1 MRRLSIHTLLTAFA
15 IALLSVPMFVRGTS
29 ASPASR
35 SRDDWDDFAVKTQET
50 IQKSFTLPADGH
62 KSLDIDTVWGSID
75 VVGGS
80 GNQVQVTV
88 SKTIRARNDDAMQ
101 RARKEVTLDATQ
113 DEGDVKLYENGPFRC
128 NCDDCRDRRRHDD
141 DDYVVQMDFK
151 VQVPQQIDLQARTV
165 NDGSVS
171 IRNITGDF
179 EVRNVNG
186 RIEMDSIA
194 GSGSARTVNGP
205 VTVSFRQNPRANS
218 DFRTING
225 AVELRFQQGLDAA
238 FRMKTFNGGI
248 YTDFPVTAL
257 PLRPVSEER
266 KGGKMVFRADRMTG
280 VQIGTG
286 GPEIQIEN
294 LNGDIRILNDHE

>member
-1 MRRLSIHTLLTAFA
+1 MRRFSIPRPLAALAA
-15 IALLSVPMFVRGTS
+15 ALLLLPAIRCRTAS
-29 ASPASR
+29 ASPASH
-35 SRDDWDDFAVKTQET
+35 SRDDWDDFTVKAQET
-50 IQKSFTLPADGH
+50 IQKSFVLPADSR
-62 KSLDIDTVWGSID
+62 KSLDIDNVWGSIE

-80 GNQVQVTV
+80 GNQVQVTI
-88 SKTIRARNDDAMQ
+88 SKTIRAKSDSALQ
-101 RARKEVTLDATQ
+101 QARKEVTLDVTQ
-113 DEGDVKLYENGPFRC
+113 NGGALKLYVNGPFRC
-128 NCDDCRDRRRHDD
+128 NCDDCRDRHDER
-141 DDYVVQMDFK
+141 DYVVQMDFK
-151 VQVPQQIDLQARTV
+151 LQVPQQIDLQARTV
-165 NDGSVS
+165 NGGRVSVK
-171 IRNITGDF
+171 NVAGNF

-186 RIEMDSIA
+186 AIDMDSIA

-266 KGGKMVFRADRMTG
+266 HDGKIVFRADRMTG
-280 VQIGTG
+280 VQIGSG
-286 GPEIQIEN
+286 GPEIQIQN
-294 LNGDIRILNDHE
+294 LNGDIRVLENHE

>member
-1 MRRLSIHTLLTAFA
+1 MRTSSIRMLLAAFGV
-15 IALLSVPMFVRGTS
+15 ALFFVPILAWGAS
-29 ASPASR
+29 ASPASH
-35 SRDDWDDFAVKTQET
+35 SRDDWDDFSVKTQET

-62 KSLDIDTVWGSID
+62 KSLDIDTVWGSIE

-80 GNQVQVTV
+80 GNQVQVSV
-88 SKTIRARNDDAMQ
+88 SKTIRARSDEALQ
-101 RARKEVTLDATQ
+101 RAKKEVTLDATQ
-113 DEGDVKLYENGPFRC
+113 NGGDVKLYENGPFRC
-128 NCDDCRDRRRHDD
+128 NCDDCRGRHDD

-151 VQVPQQIDLQARTV
+151 VQVPQQIDLDVRTV
-165 NDGSVS
+165 NDGRVHISNV
-171 IRNITGDF
+171 TGDF
-179 EVRNVNG
+179 LVRNVNG
-186 RIEMDSIA
+186 DIRMDSIA

-205 VTVSFRQNPRANS
+205 VTVSFRENPSANS
-218 DFRTING
+218 DFRTVNG
-225 AVELRFQQGLDAA
+225 AVELRFQQGLNAA

-266 KGGKMVFRADRMTG
+266 HGGKMVFRADRMTG

>member
-1 MRRLSIHTLLTAFA
+1 MRRLSVHTLLAAFA
-15 IALLSVPMFVRGTS
+15 VALLSVPMLVRGAS
-29 ASPASR
+29 ASPASH
-35 SRDDWDDFAVKTQET
+35 SRDDWDDFTVKTQET

-88 SKTIRARNDDAMQ
+88 SKTIRARSDEALQ
-101 RARKEVTLDATQ
+101 RAKKEVTLDTTQ
-113 DEGDVKLYENGPFRC
+113 NGGEVKLYVNGPFRC
-128 NCDDCRDRRRHDD
+128 NCEDCRGRHDD
-141 DDYVVQMDFK
+141 DDYIVQMDFK
-151 VQVPQQIDLQARTV
+151 VQVPQQIDLEARTV
-165 NDGSVS
+165 DDGNVS
-171 IRNITGDF
+171 IKNVTGDF

-194 GSGSARTVNGP
+194 GSGSAHTVNGP
-205 VTVSFRQNPRANS
+205 VTVAFRQNPREKS
-218 DFRTING
+218 DFRTVNG

-238 FRMKTFNGGI
+238 FRVKTFNGGI

-266 KGGKMVFRADRMTG
+266 HDGKVVFRADRTTG

>member
-1 MRRLSIHTLLTAFA
+1 MRKPSIRTLFAAFA
-15 IALLSVPMFVRGTS
+15 IALLSLPLLARGAS
-29 ASPASR
+29 ASPVSH
-35 SRDDWDDFAVKTQET
+35 SRDDWEDFPVKTQET
-50 IQKSFTLPADGH
+50 IQKSFTLPASGH
-62 KSLDIDTVWGSID
+62 RSLDVDTVWGSID

-80 GNQVQVTV
+80 GNQVQVTIV
-88 SKTIRARNDDAMQ
+88 KTIRARSDEAMQ
-101 RARKEVTLDATQ
+101 RAKKEVTLDTTQ
-113 DEGDVKLYENGPFRC
+113 NGGDLKLYVNGPFRC
-128 NCDDCRDRRRHDD
+128 NCDDCRGRGHHDD

-151 VQVPQQIDLQARTV
+151 VTVPQQIDLQARTV
-165 NDGSVS
+165 DDGNVS
-171 IRNITGDF
+171 IKNVSGDF

-218 DFRTING
+218 DFRTVNG

-257 PLRPVSEER
+257 PLRPVSEKRE
-266 KGGKMVFRADRMTG
+266 GGKIVFRADRMTG

-286 GPEIQIEN
+286 GPGIQIEN
-294 LNGDIRILNDHE
+294 LNGDIRILENHE